1 MSVLRLTHC
10 LAWRRGWGT
19 LRIATSWVGRLIG
32 RLAVAT
38 PLTEDELVDLFRRLG
53 APSPEEWADSQVT
66 EGIPQFARFLFLKQA
81 WSNDVP
87 EGSTAWIENAI
98 RSAQARPNDPY
109 AGLGAALARCKA
121 AGASPD
127 DLTEIARCVQAE
139 LLFAIAYLLEGPPDD
154 RDIDVD
160 VSWGLFET
168 DQHGHP
174 TTYRIGD
181 LHESVLELDPTGRE
195 MRPRSSG

>member
-1 MSVLRLTHC
+1 MSVRRLTLC

-19 LRIATSWVGRLIG
+19 LRMATSWVGRLIG
-32 RLAVAT
+32 GHAVAT
-38 PLTEDELVDLFRRLG
+38 PLTEDDLVDLFRRLG
-53 APSPEEWADSQVT
+53 APSPRAWAHSQVT
-66 EGIPQFARFLFLKQA
+66 EGIPQLARFLFLKQA
-81 WSNDVP
+81 WSNVVS
-87 EGSTAWIENAI
+87 EGNTAWIENAI
-98 RSAQARPNDPY
+98 KSAQVRPDDPY

-154 RDIDVD
+154 LDIDVD

-168 DQHGHP
+168 DEHGHP
-174 TTYRIGD
+174 TKNRIGD

-195 MRPRSSG
+195 MRPMSSG